1 MAIKIGKKDVVWG
14 YLGQILYMGINIII
28 LPFVLKL
35 LPDKELGL
43 WYTFT
48 SIGGLANL
56 LDFGFKTTITRNVAY
71 AWGGVKELPQA
82 DQEIVTTSDEPNFQ
96 LLMSVRRTAQALY
109 FIVGGLALILLAT
122 LGTWYIINITK
133 NEVAISDYM
142 SAWIVYII
150 AIFFNIY
157 YGYWMPLLKGVGA
170 IKENYQAMVI
180 SKVIHLLIAIVGLF
194 LGFRLTAIAVAY
206 FVSSLSI
213 RIISRWM
220 FYHYEEIKINKD
232 ALRKFRVK
240 ISDLKTIF
248 KIMWPNAYRQGIMS
262 LSNYL
267 TDKSAILVCS
277 SAYGLT
283 TSAQLGL
290 TMQLLS
296 VTSTIGNVL
305 FNSLMP
311 YIIQLKMKSLKKKAY
326 EMITISIGVQ
336 SVIIFAG
343 GIAMTFF
350 ANPVLRL
357 IGSNASV
364 LPIEECILLTIFVYI
379 FSNQQICCSYI
390 IAGNRMPMYKAY
402 IITGALT
409 IVFEYVLTYLFK
421 ANLGIMTIILPQ
433 LLLQLAYNGWR
444 WPLYVSNEHNKK
456 LIELYMD
463 SIINLKKIINLRALM
478 SNRRYVL

>member
-1 MAIKIGKKDVVWG
+1 MAIKIGKKDVAWG

-35 LPDKELGL
+35 LPEKELGL

-48 SIGGLANL
+48 SIGALANL

-71 AWGGVKELPQA
+71 AWGGAKELPQV
-82 DQEIVTTSDEPNFQ
+82 DQDVVIITDEPNFE
-96 LLMSVRRTAQALY
+96 LLMRVRRTAQALY
-109 FIVGGLALILLAT
+109 FIIGGIALILLAT
-122 LGTWYIINITK
+122 MGTWYIINITK
-133 NEVAISDYM
+133 NEVATSDYM
-142 SAWIVYII
+142 IAWIFYII
-150 AIFFNIY
+150 AIFLNIY
-157 YGYWMPLLKGVGA
+157 YGYWMPLLKGIGA

-180 SKVIHLLIAIVGLF
+180 SKVIHLLIAIIGLF

-213 RIISRWM
+213 RILSRWL
-220 FYHYEEIKINKD
+220 FNHYEDIKINED
-232 ALRKFRVK
+232 ALSKVK
-240 ISDLKTIF
+240 VKLSDLKITF
-248 KIMWPNAYRQGIMS
+248 RNMWPNAYRQGIMS

-283 TSAQLGL
+283 ASAQLGL

-296 VTSTIGNVL
+296 VASIIGNVL

-311 YIIQLKMKSLKKKAY
+311 YIIQLKMKQLKNKAY

-343 GIAMTFF
+343 GIAITFF
-350 ANPVLRL
+350 ANPMLRL

-364 LPIEECILLTIFVYI
+364 LPITECLILTFFVYI

-390 IAGNRMPMYKAY
+390 IAGNKMPMYKAY

-409 IVFEYVLTYLFK
+409 IGFEFILTYFFK
-421 ANLGIMTIILPQ
+421 DNLGIMTILLPQ
-433 LLLQLAYNGWR
+433 LLLQLSYNGWR
-444 WPLYVSNEHNKK
+444 WPSYVSNEHGKNQ
-456 LIELYMD
+456 IELYMD
-463 SIINLKKIINLRALM
+463 SIINLKKIINLKTLKASGRG
-478 SNRRYVL
+478 V